1 MELDGIFEKAWA
13 GKPFSYARYIT
24 PGSGLVSAHTGR
36 DIPGASRSALP
47 DIQVEGAISIKD
59 ALRRVESVPG
69 PEILA
74 RKLGYMTPE
83 DAGLNRDEFEEDD
96 WDAWGEEI
104 ASAGAS
110 EESPEDWLEHSS
122 DLSHNKRA
130 IDRFLEAQ
138 IGGGTVSGGS
148 RLPSAEEL
156 EMNLERFI
164 GPEHDEKKPEIHTR
178 RWADDWT
185 TEYPTLAR
193 EKTLEGLD
201 QARDRGET
209 TTHVS
214 SGHSQAQGYGP
225 MVQVNPMFRGM
236 GYGPATLAALL
247 ENTGYAEDNI
257 ASRGGQAT
265 MQSLHRQLLDRGIDA
280 RLDIG
285 DEALTPNSRYTDNPK
300 YRRQGKHQLYIPPDV
315 EHLIGTKGT
324 DTAAG
329 PIGTEGTTYPLP
341 LTISM
346 IAEGER
352 EPWSNERMAELIET
366 ARRQARVIGGSETR
380 RGIGGIPVITRPRPG
395 WSDLGYDR
403 PDPEWLRNIEGY

>member
-1 MELDGIFEKAWA
+1 MMELDGIFEKAWA

-24 PGSGLVSAHTGR
+24 PGSGLVNASTGR

-47 DIQVEGAISIKD
+47 DIQVEGAIPIKD

-74 RKLGYMTPE
+74 RKLGYMTAE
-83 DAGLNRDEFEEDD
+83 DVGLNRDEFEGED
-96 WDAWGEEI
+96 WDWGEEL
-104 ASAGAS
+104 ASAGVS
-110 EESPEDWLEHSS
+110 EEDPSDWLEYSS
-122 DLSHNKRA
+122 DLSNNKRA
-130 IDRFLEAQ
+130 IGQFLTEQ
-138 IGGGTVSGGS
+138 VRHQG
-148 RLPSAEEL
+148 RLPTAEEL

-164 GPEHDEKKPEIHTR
+164 GPEHDEKKPEMHTR

-193 EKTLEGLD
+193 ERTLEGLEE
-201 QARDRGET
+201 ARDRGDRT
-209 TTHVS
+209 AHVS

-225 MVQVNPMFRGM
+225 MIQVNPMFRGM

-324 DTAAG
+324 DTAGG
-329 PIGTEGTTYPLP
+329 PSGAEGTTYPLP
-341 LTISM
+341 MTISM

-366 ARRQARVIGGSETR
+366 ARRQARLIGGAQQY
-380 RGIGGIPVITRPRPG
+380 RGGDGVPVITRPQPG